1 MIKHSQICSQEQM
14 PINNGTYIGNIAIDI
29 ISKKDEKVLENEK
42 DTFTKKFA
50 NSIGFQ
56 AEDDDYIES
65 VLVENYIESKPPK

>member
-1 MIKHSQICSQEQM
+1 M